1 VHVRDG
7 AALRAYVRLLGMSE
21 RSLATK
27 AGIGHATLSH
37 LLSGRRST
45 CSART
50 ASAIEAALPCPRGVF
65 FEPDDA
71 GSGAR
76 LSRQRASDLQPSRR

>member
-45 CSART
+45 CSPRT
-50 ASAIEAALPCPRGVF
+50 ASAIEAALACPAGLF
-65 FEPDDA
+65 FEA
-71 GSGAR
+71 ETGAR
-76 LSRQRASDLQPSRR
+76 SALSRRRASARRPSRR